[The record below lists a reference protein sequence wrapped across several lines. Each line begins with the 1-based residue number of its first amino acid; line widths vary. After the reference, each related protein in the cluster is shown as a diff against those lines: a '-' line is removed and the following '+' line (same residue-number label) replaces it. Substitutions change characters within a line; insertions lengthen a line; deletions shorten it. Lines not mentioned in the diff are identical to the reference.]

1 MRTNIGTRTGYDCV
15 DNETRRRIAERRLAL
30 NITQLQLAKKLG
42 YTSREYVSR
51 IERGS
56 LPLSKKSLD
65 KWAVAL
71 ETTTEYLLHMTDNI
85 NGTTELKTEYED
97 EINTLTKLFSKMNKK
112 ERYVLLDFAETI
124 LKNKMYISYA
134 KTKKSRGEVD

>member
-15 DNETRRRIAERRLAL
+15 DNETRRRISERRLAL
-30 NITQLQLAKKLG
+30 NITQLELAKKLG

-71 ETTTEYLLHMTDNI
+71 ETTTEYLLHITDSV
-85 NGTTELKTEYED
+85 NGTTEVKTAYE
-97 EINTLTKLFSKMNKK
+97 EEMQKLYKLYSKMNKK
-112 ERYVLLDFAETI
+112 ERSVLLDFAETI
-124 LKNKMYISYA
+124 LKNKMYMSYA
-134 KTKKSRGEVD
+134 KTKKSRSDMD

>member
-30 NITQLQLAKKLG
+30 NITQLQLAKKIG

-71 ETTTEYLLHMTDNI
+71 ETTTEYLLHTTDNI

-97 EINTLTKLFSKMNKK
+97 EINKLTKLFSKMNKK

-124 LKNKMYISYA
+124 LKNKMYMSYA
-134 KTKKSRGEVD
+134 KTKKSRGKVD